1 MRNNTK
7 LRVKQISFK
16 VDYEKYNIYPY
27 IDALGSA
34 QDLIALMLPAK
45 LVLEKVIN
53 NKIKVEKSSCHNR
66 MQNSSKI
73 HLITFQGQH
82 MNSI

>member
-1 MRNNTK
+1 MQKNGK

-34 QDLIALMLPAK
+34 QDVIPLISTVK
-45 LVLEKVIN
+45 LILEKVISD
-53 NKIKVEKSSCHNR
+53 KIKVEKSNCQKR
-66 MQNSSKI
+66 LQNSSKGET
-73 HLITFQGQH
+73 L
-82 MNSI
+82 S

>member
-27 IDALGSA
+27 IDALGSG
-34 QDLIALMLPAK
+34 QDLIPLISAAK
-45 LVLEKVIN
+45 LVLEKVIS
-53 NKIKVEKSSCHNR
+53 NKIKVEKSNCHNR
-66 MQNSSKI
+66 MQNSRKGGKFI
-73 HLITFQGQH
+73 MKLLFI
-82 MNSI
+82 